1 MTNAALELD
10 GVDVFRG
17 EHASEGAVVRGI
29 TLRITAG
36 ERVFLLGPNGAGK
49 TSLLL
54 SIVGAARASGII
66 RVGDTPLSPSTLD
79 EIRRR
84 VGFVFADPR
93 DQFFLDTA
101 LSEVAF
107 GPRQRGLEEPEV
119 LARAERALRA
129 VGLEELKAR
138 APDTLSLGEQRRL
151 AVATML
157 AVEPEVLL
165 LDEPT
170 ASLDPRARR
179 QLLGVIAGLSAT
191 VIVATHDLDAAYELG
206 GRVLLLDGGRVVAD
220 GAAAELLESSALLE
234 SAGLSLPIGVAAR
247 RRDDGAA

>member
-1 MTNAALELD
+1 
-10 GVDVFRG
+10 
-17 EHASEGAVVRGI
+17 
-29 TLRITAG
+29 
-36 ERVFLLGPNGAGK
+36 
-49 TSLLL
+49 
-54 SIVGAARASGII
+54 
-66 RVGDTPLSPSTLD
+66 
-79 EIRRR
+79 
-84 VGFVFADPR
+84 
-93 DQFFLDTA
+93 
-101 LSEVAF
+101 
-107 GPRQRGLEEPEV
+107 
-119 LARAERALRA
+119 
-129 VGLEELKAR
+129 
-138 APDTLSLGEQRRL
+138 LSLGEQRRL